1 MQPQRR
7 LCWQVERDGARV
19 TIECNGLLFDMD
31 GVLISSVASADRC
44 WPLWAKHY
52 GLPGWE
58 AMRIPHGVR
67 AVDIIRM
74 WVPAF
79 KDLPVD
85 SPEVR
90 EGLRLI
96 EDMEIADVAD
106 LKVLP
111 GVRELLA
118 SLDPARWTIVTSA
131 SKRLL
136 VGRLQAANLPFPDKI
151 ITADDVTKGKPDPEP
166 YRKGAELLGFT
177 PASCVVVEDA
187 PSGVGAG
194 RAAGCKVMG
203 VLGTHDAEVLKKAGA
218 DWVLAS
224 LAGLKVEAAGSG
236 LRLEF
241 EPV

>member
-1 MQPQRR
+1 MTVD
-7 LCWQVERDGARV
+7 CD
-19 TIECNGLLFDMD
+19 GLLFDMD

-85 SPEVR
+85 APEVR
-90 EGLRLI
+90 EGLTLI

-136 VGRLQAANLPFPDKI
+136 VGRLKAAKLPFPDRI

-177 PASCVVVEDA
+177 PERCIVVEDA

-194 RAAGCKVMG
+194 RAAGCRVLG
-203 VLGTHDAEVLKKAGA
+203 VLGTHDRDVLLQAGA
-218 DWVLAS
+218 TWVVSS
-224 LAGLKVEAAGSG
+224 LAELAVTQESSG
-236 LRLEF
+236 LHLEF
-241 EPV
+241 VPA

>member
-1 MQPQRR
+1 
-7 LCWQVERDGARV
+7 
-19 TIECNGLLFDMD
+19 MD

-85 SPEVR
+85 APEVR
-90 EGLRLI
+90 EGLTLI
-96 EDMEIADVAD
+96 EDMEIADVDD

-111 GVRELLA
+111 GVRELLEK
-118 SLDPARWTIVTSA
+118 LDPTRWTIVTSA

-136 VGRLQAANLPFPDKI
+136 VGRLKTAKLPFPDRI

-166 YRKGAELLGFT
+166 YRKGAELLGF
-177 PASCVVVEDA
+177 ASGACVVVEDA

-194 RAAGCKVMG
+194 RAAGSPVLG
-203 VLGTHDAEVLKKAGA
+203 VLGTHTEDVLRKAGA
-218 DWVLAS
+218 GWVVSS
-224 LAGLKVEAAGSG
+224 LADLTVSQSEAG
-236 LRLEF
+236 LRLDFQEAF
-241 EPV
+241 AVGH

>member
-1 MQPQRR
+1 MTVV
-7 LCWQVERDGARV
+7 CK
-19 TIECNGLLFDMD
+19 GLLFDMD

-44 WPLWAKHY
+44 WPQWAKHY

-85 SPEVR
+85 APEVQK
-90 EGLRLI
+90 GLRLI
-96 EDMEIADVAD
+96 EDMEIADVDD

-111 GVRELLA
+111 GVRELLGL
-118 SLDPARWTIVTSA
+118 LDPARWTIVTSA

-136 VGRLQAANLPFPDKI
+136 EGRLKAARLPFPDQI
-151 ITADDVTKGKPDPEP
+151 ITADDVVKGKPDPEP
-166 YRKGAELLGFT
+166 YRKGAELLGFA
-177 PASCVVVEDA
+177 PGDCVVVEDA

-194 RAAGCKVMG
+194 RGAGCKVMG
-203 VLGTHDAEVLKKAGA
+203 VLGTHQPDVLWKAGA
-218 DWVLAS
+218 DWVVDS
-224 LAGLKVEAAGSG
+224 LAGIRAVSVGDE

-241 EPV
+241 EALVRRDL